1 MSDTIEKKIDDIPA
15 KVRGKYTELELRTRG
30 IGKFHETQTREWT
43 TKLSTY
49 HDEEVKRAFMAIK
62 RSLALLCTDVE
73 GYHYHEMAHQTAHAG
88 PLALSVLRSPPH
100 GQSFS
105 LNFMFQG
112 LLGLSLLPCHTLLS
126 LLDESLVVGHLLL
139 IR

>member
-1 MSDTIEKKIDDIPA
+1 MRE
-15 KVRGKYTELELRTRG
+15 RG
-30 IGKFHETQTREWT
+30 IGKFHQTQTREWDD
-43 TKLSTY
+43 KLSTY
-49 HDEEVKRAFMAIK
+49 HDEEVKRAYGQVK
-62 RSLALLCTDVE
+62 RSVSLLCTDVD
-73 GYHYHEMAHQTAHAG
+73 GYQYHEIAHQTAHAG

>member
-1 MSDTIEKKIDDIPA
+1 MNEKAEKKIGQNL
-15 KVRGKYTELELRTRG
+15 GKYTELELKERG
-30 IGKFHETQTREWT
+30 IGKMHDTQTREWD
-43 TKLSTY
+43 TKLVTY
-49 HDEEVKRAFMAIK
+49 HDEEVKRTYLAIK
-62 RSLALLCTDVE
+62 RSVDILCTDVD
-73 GYHYHEMAHQTAHAG
+73 GYQYHEIAHQTAHAG
-88 PLALSVLRSPPH
+88 PLALSVLLPPPH
-100 GQSFS
+100 GQVFS